1 MEERGFSPAITI
13 KTVIDSI
20 DANKF
25 LIPAIQR
32 KFVWSHEKI
41 ENLFDSIMRD
51 YPINSFMFW
60 QVTDDT
66 IKNTFKFYKFITHY
80 RQRFHEDNEDI
91 STKGYGDF
99 TAIIDGQQRLTSIYV
114 GLKGSYAYKMPRI
127 WWDDN
132 QYCLPTRYLY
142 LDISRPL
149 PDDDEDNCR
158 YNFSFKTPAEVA
170 ASKDHIWFK
179 VGDILLYRKQYD
191 LQRFIDSQEFGSN
204 QFACE
209 TLYTLRER
217 IFENKLINYYNETN
231 QDIDSVLA
239 VFIRTNSGGVPLSFS
254 NLLMS
259 ITTANWKKRD
269 VREEFSSLI
278 RDVNQIAKPEFWID
292 GDFILKTCL
301 VLFNDN
307 IRFMVK
313 NFDHA
318 SVTTYEEHWD
328 QIRESIVLAFK
339 LVEQW
344 GYNERSLS
352 AKNAVIPLIY
362 YIFNNGNV
370 IKDIT
375 NTVRHVKIKEKM
387 RKWLNIVLIK
397 RTFSG
402 QPDYVLAGTRKV
414 IKPYLGVDFP
424 IDAIAREF
432 KDNMTKNLSF
442 SEEDIDTLLST
453 QKEEVRADSIMSL
466 LYPHFSFVSVNYNKD
481 HIHPANFFLSLKVG
495 DCNSVEQYEKWKDRS
510 FWNTIVN
517 LQLLDESSNKSKQ
530 DITLKEWV
538 NTYSPNLDAQLIPR
552 NVSLDTKDIEA
563 FFEARKALLKERLKS
578 ILEVGPENT
587 I

>member
-1 MEERGFSPAITI
+1 MEERGFSTPITI
-13 KTVIDSI
+13 KTAIDNIDS
-20 DANKF
+20 NKY

-60 QVTDDT
+60 RVTDDV

-80 RQRFHEDNEDI
+80 RQRYSEDNEDI
-91 STKGYGDF
+91 VTKGYSDF

-127 WWDDN
+127 WWNDD

-149 PDDDEDNCR
+149 PEDTENNCK
-158 YNFSFKTPAEVA
+158 YNFSFKTLSEVSA
-170 ASKDHIWFK
+170 PGNHIWFR
-179 VGDILLYRKQYD
+179 VGDILLYRKPFD
-191 LQRFIDSQEFGSN
+191 LQQFIDSQGWGTN

-209 TLYTLRER
+209 TLHTLRER
-217 IFENKLINYYNETN
+217 VHENKLINYYNETN

-239 VFIRTNSGGVPLSFS
+239 IFIRTNSGGVPLTFS

-269 VREEFSSLI
+269 VREEFGTLI
-278 RDVNQIAKPEFWID
+278 RDVNQIAKPGFWID

-318 SVTTYEEHWD
+318 SVTSYEDHWD
-328 QIRESIVLAFK
+328 QIRESIVLTFK
-339 LVEQW
+339 LIEQW
-344 GYNERSLS
+344 GYNEHSLS
-352 AKNAVIPLIY
+352 AKNAIIPLIY
-362 YIFNNGNV
+362 YIYNNGNV

-375 NTVRHVKIKEKM
+375 NTVRHIGVKAKM
-387 RKWLNIVLIK
+387 RKWLSIVLIK
-397 RTFSG
+397 RIFSG
-402 QPDYVLAGTRKV
+402 QPDYVLSGTRKI
-414 IKPYLGVDFP
+414 IKLYLGVDFP
-424 IDAIAREF
+424 LEAIAREF
-432 KDNMTKNLSF
+432 KDNLTKNLSF
-442 SEEDIDTLLST
+442 SDDDIETVLTT
-453 QKEEVRADSIMSL
+453 QKEDVRSDSIMSL
-466 LYPHFSFVSVNYNKD
+466 LYPHLSFVSVNYNKD
-481 HIHPANFFLSLKVG
+481 HLHPANFFLSLKAEECKSE
-495 DCNSVEQYEKWKDRS
+495 DQFKRWRDRS

-517 LQLLDESSNKSKQ
+517 LQLLDESRNKSKQ
-530 DITLKEWV
+530 DLSLEDWV
-538 NTYSPNLDAQLIPR
+538 KTCNPDLDAQLIPR
-552 NVSLDTKDIEA
+552 NVSLKTDDIET
-563 FFEARKALLKERLKS
+563 FFEKRKELLRQRLKS
-578 ILEVGPENT
+578 ILSSETDN
-587 I
+587 